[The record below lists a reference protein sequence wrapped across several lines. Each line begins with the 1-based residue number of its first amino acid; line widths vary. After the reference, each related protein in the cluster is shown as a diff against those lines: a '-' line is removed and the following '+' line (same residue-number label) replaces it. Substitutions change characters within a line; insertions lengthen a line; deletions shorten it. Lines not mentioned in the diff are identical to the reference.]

1 MADTGSHPSILVA
14 VRIHRNNQHTQSD
27 SIDLVKLCK
36 LVTQSKP
43 YATQIAIAYPQSDTL
58 LHDALVGTFHPTA
71 VEPDDKRVVLV
82 PVVKWGRFIP
92 ALNALLLEAVNGGF
106 KYILYQSVEAV
117 VSANEIHTMISWFD
131 QDTLVVGKALSGH
144 AFTVGKQRLNGVTT
158 PWNTLALWAVSKLK
172 CLGFLMVA
180 EGSEDVQGGVEEVS
194 AIAVFQ
200 KLVSP
205 NHAKA
210 ILLRMS
216 EDPSQD
222 WDTQWTDQGR
232 QAWHDKKMQ
241 SKVSRPAEHLR
252 LLQLDTFEAIV
263 NHEIAIQS
271 AS

>member
-131 QDTLVVGKALSGH
+131 Q
-144 AFTVGKQRLNGVTT
+144 GKQRLNGVTT

-222 WDTQWTDQGR
+222 WDTQC
-232 QAWHDKKMQ
+232 
-241 SKVSRPAEHLR
+241 
-252 LLQLDTFEAIV
+252 
-263 NHEIAIQS
+263 
-271 AS
+271 